1 MGCLGPQANRWVV
14 FSRGGHFGEFGAHL
28 QRRRYKGPVS
38 WVISNYG
45 GFASELGGLS
55 LSLSPSLSLS
65 LSICRPVF
73 SMYFNPLYRRHINVE
88 LALHKD
94 VLTNISV
101 N

>member
-1 MGCLGPQANRWVV
+1 V

-55 LSLSPSLSLS
+55 LSLSLSLS
-65 LSICRPVF
+65 FSAPLSLSVRPVF
-73 SMYFNPLYRRHINVE
+73 SMYFNPLYRRPINVE

-94 VLTNISV
+94 MLTNISV